1 MSQMN
6 AEPPMPIAWNL
17 VGKDYAP
24 SVLKSGL
31 DDPEMKLP
39 PKPPKETLK
48 SICMSGDP
56 HIPSSPITSAG
67 LGESYGPVS
76 IAGGMGELPKPLI
89 PPVYIS
95 SALASLCPRQLT
107 LNEMTLLELLC
118 EAHANAAELTMSAS
132 NQMASMMG
140 QAGVDLKSAYIA
152 ALASIG
158 GIHAPIERIR
168 RVLENQ
174 PHPFWAQS
182 EDKIPGWG
190 NSFHKGVPDPN
201 CTALSTMIDRWPE
214 LSGPINSI
222 TAMLHKKGKMIFPNL
237 GCYTAAVAIIIDF
250 PHGAELSLVA
260 LPRMT
265 AWTKLFLKAKQA

>member
-1 MSQMN
+1 MSQI
-6 AEPPMPIAWNL
+6 AEN
-17 VGKDYAP
+17 
-24 SVLKSGL
+24 
-31 DDPEMKLP
+31 
-39 PKPPKETLK
+39 
-48 SICMSGDP
+48 
-56 HIPSSPITSAG
+56 
-67 LGESYGPVS
+67 
-76 IAGGMGELPKPLI
+76 
-89 PPVYIS
+89 
-95 SALASLCPRQLT
+95 LASLCPRQLS
-107 LNEMTLLELLC
+107 LDEMTLVELLC

-158 GIHAPIERIR
+158 GIHAPIEKIR
-168 RVLENQ
+168 SVLEWQ
-174 PHPFWAQS
+174 TYT
-182 EDKIPGWG
+182 EGMVPGWG

-201 CTALSTMIDRWPE
+201 CETLAAMLGGWKDMDSR
-214 LSGPINSI
+214 INSI
-222 TAMLHKKGKMIFPNL
+222 TAMLHERGKMIFPNL